1 MYFNILLM
9 MVEDRPAKIFVYRI
23 QLKFVINDINDEGKQ
38 ISNILNMKK
47 ASYFLSLNT
56 ENSNKQRKNFSTVV
70 ERVPSGKC

>member
-47 ASYFLSLNT
+47 ASYFFKS
-56 ENSNKQRKNFSTVV
+56 KYRK
-70 ERVPSGKC
+70 